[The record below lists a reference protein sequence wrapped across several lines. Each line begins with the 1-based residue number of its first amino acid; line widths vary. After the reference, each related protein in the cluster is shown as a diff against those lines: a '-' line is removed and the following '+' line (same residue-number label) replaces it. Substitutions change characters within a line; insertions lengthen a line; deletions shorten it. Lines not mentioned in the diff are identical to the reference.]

1 MVQFLNFHVMGTKI
15 KRLPSDLIESHGKL
29 LVEAIETMASHK
41 LPNKV
46 GYREKFHRRCA
57 FTHCSN

>member
-1 MVQFLNFHVMGTKI
+1 VQFLNFHVMGTKI

-29 LVEAIETMASHK
+29 LIEAIETMANQR

-46 GYREKFHRRCA
+46 AYKFNRH
-57 FTHCSN
+57 